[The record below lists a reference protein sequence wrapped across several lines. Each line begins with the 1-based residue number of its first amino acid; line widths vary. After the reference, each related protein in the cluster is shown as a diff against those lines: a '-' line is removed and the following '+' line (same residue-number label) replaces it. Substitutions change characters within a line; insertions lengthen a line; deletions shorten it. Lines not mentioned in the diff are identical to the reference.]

1 MQYLGGK
8 SRIAKSIA
16 EVMLA
21 KRDPE
26 QHMTYLE
33 PFVGGG
39 AVFTRMAPHFDRS
52 IAADTHEDLILMW
65 QAVKEGRVPPDT
77 LTEVEYQELRH
88 AEPSARRAFA
98 GFGCSFSGKWFGGY
112 ARPSSYGQDYI
123 GGSSRVV
130 RRQAPPFRDAEILR
144 ADYREF
150 SPGSDTLVYCD
161 PPYANTTG
169 YSTGDFDSAEFW
181 QTMQEW
187 HNNGALVFVSEYQAP
202 PPWSPIW
209 EKEVKVM
216 IAIAG
221 AGSARKYDSNIESLW
236 SL

>member
-8 SRIAKSIA
+8 SRIAKKIA
-16 EVMLA
+16 EVMLTE
-21 KRDPE
+21 RDPE
-26 QHMTYLE
+26 QHTTYLE

-39 AVFTRMAPHFDRS
+39 AVFATMAPHFDRA

-65 QAVKEGRVPPDT
+65 QAVKEGHMPPHE
-77 LTEVEYQELRH
+77 LSEAEYQELRH
-88 AEPSARRAFA
+88 SEPSALRAFA
-98 GFGCSFSGKWFGGY
+98 GFGCSFGGKWFGGY
-112 ARPSSYGQDYI
+112 ARPA
-123 GGSSRVV
+123 GSKNYAGTSARSVD
-130 RRQAPPFRDAEILR
+130 RQRPAFREAEILR

-181 QTMQEW
+181 RTMRGW
-187 HNNGALVFVSEYQAP
+187 HDNGALVFVSECSAP
-202 PPWSPIW
+202 SPWAPAWSRDVGTRVDL
-209 EKEVKVM
+209 KDSYTSKV
-216 IAIAG
+216 
-221 AGSARKYDSNIESLW
+221 ESLW

>member
-8 SRIAKSIA
+8 SRISKTIA
-16 EVMLA
+16 GVMLA
-21 KRDPE
+21 ERDPE
-26 QHMTYLE
+26 QHTTYLE

-39 AVFTRMAPHFDRS
+39 AVFSQMAPHFDRS

-77 LTEVEYQELRH
+77 LTEAEYQELRH

-98 GFGCSFSGKWFGGY
+98 GFGCSFGGKWFGGY
-112 ARPSSYGQDYI
+112 ARPAGSKNYAGTSARSI
-123 GGSSRVV
+123 G
-130 RRQAPPFRDAEILR
+130 RQAPSFRDAEILR

-169 YSTGDFDSAEFW
+169 YSTGDFDSDEFW
-181 QTMQEW
+181 RTMQKW
-187 HNNGALVFVSEYQAP
+187 HNNGALVFVSECSAP
-202 PPWSPIW
+202 SYWAPVWSRD
-209 EKEVKVM
+209 VGTRVDLRDSYTSKV
-216 IAIAG
+216 
-221 AGSARKYDSNIESLW
+221 ESLW